1 MAAQFTS
8 EIAGRTAGEPV
19 ARTSPPRESGTCA
32 SWRGLIAALAL
43 AGLAA
48 CSDSSNSSWQPSVSG
63 TVTYDHV
70 PTLSS
75 GTGESATAKLDY
87 AATTAMPAR
96 SIVVE
101 VVDEASGAVLAST
114 TTADDGS
121 YTLALP
127 QSAVVYLRARAH
139 TLHGSADAPDW
150 SFTVR
155 DNTSGDLA
163 ADPDSTLE
171 YSIVGESFDTRYTS
185 PRRNLHAASGWTGSG
200 YDAAKR
206 AAGPFQVLDLIETA
220 ARKLQ
225 AVEPGLKLPPL
236 NVFWSP
242 KNRPIAEGQKP
253 NDTTGLLT
261 TSYYVN
267 NLAQE
272 GVEAAD
278 RRYGLFLLG
287 AENVDTDEYDLS
299 VVAHEF
305 GHYVEDKLSRADN
318 IGGEHTDEEVLDMRV
333 AFGEGWGD
341 GFSSMVRDTSIYV
354 DTNGPQQAQAGLV
367 VDVGVLPPGAVIVGW
382 TSELA
387 VANMLYALYQ
397 APEVGFA
404 PIYQTLR
411 NEQRV
416 TPALTSLFSF
426 ATYLHARLTPGG
438 QAVLDGL
445 LAKVNTV
452 SGAQLDIWGS
462 KQTLHLADHPQWDR
476 LFTPVTT
483 SLGATPQT
491 VCLSNAFGTDNKL
504 ANWRVLRFE
513 IPSAGRY
520 NLQARPVDDGDNWEY
535 GFSVWQAGKEQTDK
549 SSDKETNI
557 GRFDLE
563 PGEFAAVVGADK
575 LFGDGATAKP
585 EVTRCVEV
593 SIAAN

>member
-1 MAAQFTS
+1 VV
-8 EIAGRTAGEPV
+8 V
-19 ARTSPPRESGTCA
+19 AVT
-32 SWRGLIAALAL
+32 L

-48 CSDSSNSSWQPSVSG
+48 CNDGGGTSHPTVRG

-70 PTLSS
+70 PTVSS
-75 GTGESATAKLDY
+75 GSGDQATAKLDY
-87 AATTAMPAR
+87 AGTAALPAR

-101 VVDEASGAVLAST
+101 AVDEASGAVLDST

-121 YTLALP
+121 FSLHLP
-127 QSAVVYLRARAH
+127 AATVVRLRARAH
-139 TLHGSADAPDW
+139 SRHGSADAPDW

-155 DNTSGDLA
+155 DNTTGDLA
-163 ADPDSTLE
+163 AAPDSTLE
-171 YSIVGESFDTRYTS
+171 YSIVGQPFNTHHQNH
-185 PRRNLHAASGWTGSG
+185 RRDLHAASGWTGSG
-200 YDAAKR
+200 YDAMTR

-220 ARKLQ
+220 VRKMQ

-253 NDTTGLLT
+253 DDTLGLLT
-261 TSYYVN
+261 TSYYLN

-272 GVEAAD
+272 GVAAAD
-278 RRYGLFLLG
+278 RRFGLFLLG

-341 GFSSMVRDTSIYV
+341 GFSSMVRDTPIYV

-367 VDVGVLPPGAVIVGW
+367 VDISQLPAGAFVIGW

-387 VANMLYALYQ
+387 ISNLLYTLYL

-404 PIYQTLR
+404 SIYQTLR

-426 ATYLHARLTPGG
+426 ATHLHARLTPGG

-445 LAKVNTV
+445 LAKVHTV
-452 SGAQLDIWGS
+452 SGSQLDIWGS
-462 KQTLHLADHPQWDR
+462 QQTLQVPGRPELDR

-483 SLGATPQT
+483 GLGAAPQT
-491 VCLSNAFGTDNKL
+491 VCLSNAFGTDNKW
-504 ANWRVLRFE
+504 ANWRVLRFQV
-513 IPSAGRY
+513 AGTGSY
-520 NLQARPVDDGDNWEY
+520 TLQARPIDAGDDWEY
-535 GFSVWQAGKEQTDK
+535 AFAVWQTGKEQADQSTDQ
-549 SSDKETNI
+549 ERNI
-557 GRFDLE
+557 GRFDLTA
-563 PGEFAAVVGADK
+563 GEFAAVVGADK
-575 LFGDGATAKP
+575 LFGDDASAKP
-585 EVTRCVEV
+585 EVTRCIEV
-593 SIAAN
+593 SIAQN